1 MQKNTTQQTQTKPK
15 SPGRVEAGKRLAAL
29 RAEQRAQAMA
39 DSGALGGAASSPAGT
54 TTLPPKGTATGP
66 QGRKG
71 GTTQTKTSGS
81 KGGAATGTSAGRA
94 SGSQALNVRA
104 PLGISE
110 MAFDNTWI
118 QETLQTA
125 CYLEQ
130 GAKLY
135 TQAVQM
141 ANHGDLGL
149 AQQYM
154 IAGNQFARQAWDVIG
169 KTR

>member
-1 MQKNTTQQTQTKPK
+1 MASKTKNTQANKPK

-39 DSGALGGAASSPAGT
+39 DSGALGGAASSPVSGT
-54 TTLPPKGTATGP
+54 TTYPPKGAVTGKSN
-66 QGRKG
+66 KG
-71 GTTQTKTSGS
+71 TVQTKPSGS
-81 KGGAATGTSAGRA
+81 KGGTATGTSATRNT
-94 SGSQALNVRA
+94 GSAPIRA

-110 MAFDNTWI
+110 MAFDNTWV
-118 QETLQTA
+118 QETLTTA

-141 ANHGDLGL
+141 AHHGDLNL

-154 IAGNQFARQAWDVIG
+154 IAANQFARQAWDTIG
-169 KTR
+169 RSK